1 MDVKPDVS
9 FQERASINN
18 GLRML
23 NREKRWDCG
32 STQMTR
38 VIIAAAGADWY
49 TLRGLER
56 RMLQLFPHEGDTQA
70 AISARLRQISVAR
83 HGLVKQVRKVRNP
96 GSGKTVWF
104 YRLVPASRDGGV

>member
-18 GLRML
+18 GLRAL
-23 NREKRWDCG
+23 SRERGCVGG

-38 VIIAAAGADWY
+38 VIIAAAGADWH

-56 RMLQLFPHEGDTQA
+56 RMLQLFPREGDTQA
-70 AISARLRQISVAR
+70 AISARLRQVSVLR
-83 HGLVKQVRKVRNP
+83 HGLVKQVRRVRNP